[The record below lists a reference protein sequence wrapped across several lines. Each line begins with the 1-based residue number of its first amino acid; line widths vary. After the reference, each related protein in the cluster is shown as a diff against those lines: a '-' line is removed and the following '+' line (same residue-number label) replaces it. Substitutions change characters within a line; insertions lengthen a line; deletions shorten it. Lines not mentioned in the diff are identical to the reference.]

1 MVPSSVENSNIS
13 YIIYYI
19 TSLLYYITFEAG
31 FNEFLN
37 KHPYTKGFIFRY
49 KNQIEDWS
57 MTRDGQSWYTSHST
71 YVRSLTFVDN
81 TKSDNEYMYDEYMS
95 AYSEQPKYPWYK
107 RLWKQKIYP
116 FLYYI
121 R

>member
-1 MVPSSVENSNIS
+1 MG
-13 YIIYYI
+13 
-19 TSLLYYITFEAG
+19 L
-31 FNEFLN
+31 
-37 KHPYTKGFIFRY
+37 IFPY

-57 MTRDGQSWYTSHST
+57 MRRDGQSWYTSHCT
-71 YVRSLTFVDN
+71 YIRSLTFVDN
-81 TKSDNEYMYDEYMS
+81 TKSDNEYTYDEYMS

-121 R
+121 RY